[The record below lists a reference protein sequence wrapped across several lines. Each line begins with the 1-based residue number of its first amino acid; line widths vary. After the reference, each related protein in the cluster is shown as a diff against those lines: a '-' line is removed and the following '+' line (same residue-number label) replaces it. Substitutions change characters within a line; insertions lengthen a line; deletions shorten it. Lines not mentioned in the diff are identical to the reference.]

1 MPKPS
6 QNCPELLSSLE
17 HIKTL
22 KTQFDSSLSDSIKS
36 GDFTIPTKLKQ
47 ELETKVKELNN
58 QIYPLENLEQEHL
71 EQQYHKQLEI
81 LERTGILETLSSGEQ
96 GIIIN
101 NQEYPMPTIDSILER
116 LRANSEQLDKKASQ
130 GFTKLLVV
138 PFGLDLQT
146 LIEKY
151 KQVLLKHHNNN
162 TLLDSEGKSLEIDT
176 NQPIYTWDG
185 YQNEPLVYFPQS
197 FDQNNHQGKTKDQLE
212 PWQIL
217 LVEDMIDLPKAGEGK
232 TLNQRKQLEANQ
244 TPNSYLEQILKE
256 QEQGLTPESWLL
268 LAITYLEEQNKQI
281 DDWQGKGKASY
292 LPGAYFPKEAC
303 VPIACWG
310 RGNRQA
316 KLNGD
321 RSDRSGADDSV
332 RSSVKI

>member
-1 MPKPS
+1 MKNT
-6 QNCPELLSSLE
+6 NCPELLSSLE

-58 QIYPLENLEQEHL
+58 KLYPLENLEQEHL
-71 EQQYHKQLEI
+71 EKQYLSQVEI
-81 LERTGILETLSSGEQ
+81 LNSSGILETLSSGEQ
-96 GIIIN
+96 GIKIGKK
-101 NQEYPMPTIDSILER
+101 EYPLPTLDSILER
-116 LRANSEQLDKKASQ
+116 LRENSEQLDKKASQ

-162 TLLDSEGKSLEIDT
+162 TLLDSDGKPLELDT
-176 NQPIYTWDG
+176 NQPVWTWDG

-197 FDQNNHQGKTKDQLE
+197 FDQNNHQGTPKDQLE

-217 LVEDMIDLPKAGEGK
+217 LVEDMIDLPKQGEGK
-232 TLNQRKQLEANQ
+232 TLNTRKQLEANQ

-281 DDWQGKGKASY
+281 DDYAGQGKLSY
-292 LPGAYFPKEAC
+292 LPGAYFPKSAG
-303 VPIACWG
+303 VPVAYWI
-310 RGNRQA
+310 RVNQQA
-316 KLNGD
+316 KLYRINTD
-321 RSDRSGADDSV
+321 NSNASNSV

>member
-1 MPKPS
+1 MPKP

-58 QIYPLENLEQEHL
+58 KLYPLENLEQEHL

-81 LERTGILETLSSGEQ
+81 LTSSGILEPLSSGEQ
-96 GIIIN
+96 GIRIGN
-101 NQEYPMPTIDSILER
+101 KEYPIPTIDSILEK

-151 KQVLLKHHNNN
+151 KQVLLKHHQNN
-162 TLLDSEGKSLEIDT
+162 TLLDSEGKALELDT
-176 NQPIYTWDG
+176 NQPVCTWDG
-185 YQNEPLVYFPQS
+185 YQNEPLVYFPQQ
-197 FDQNNHQGKTKDQLE
+197 FDQNNHQGQTKDQLE

-232 TLNQRKQLEANQ
+232 TINQRKQLEANQ
-244 TPNSYLEQILKE
+244 TPHSYLEQILAQ

-281 DDWQGKGKASY
+281 DDWQGKGKLSY
-292 LPGAYFPKEAC
+292 LPGAYFPKEAY
-303 VPIACWG
+303 VPVACWG
-310 RGNRQA
+310 RGDRQA
-316 KLNGD
+316 CLYGD
-321 RSDRSGADDSV
+321 SAGNSDSSYSV